1 MTTPTTAEDAL
12 AALFAALGA
21 TLPAGAKLLRNVTL
35 PERIPPKGVAILRDG
50 DPGEP
55 EVLMSPLRF
64 LYEHRA
70 EVDIAVEASNAFDRD
85 LAYDKLK
92 RAIGEALALDRTL
105 GGCCDYVIGEAPAA
119 LALAID
125 GAEGLKAAT
134 IGIVMTYETADPLF

>member
-1 MTTPTTAEDAL
+1 MTTSTTAEEAL
-12 AALFAALGA
+12 AALFTALDA

-85 LAYDKLK
+85 LAYDNLK
-92 RAIGEALALDRTL
+92 RAIGEAVAVDRTL
-105 GGCCDYVIGEAPAA
+105 GGRCDYVIGEAPTA
-119 LALAID
+119 LALAVE
-125 GAEGLKAAT
+125 GAESLKAAT
-134 IGIVMTYETADPLF
+134 IGIVLTYETSDPLF

>member
-55 EVLMSPLRF
+55 EVLMSPLT
-64 LYEHRA
+64 YAYQHRA
-70 EVDIAVEASNAFDRD
+70 ELDIVVDGPTAARDAIFDRIR
-85 LAYDKLK
+85 A
-92 RAIGEALALDRTL
+92 AIGLAIGTDRTL
-105 GGCCDYVIGEAPAA
+105 GGLCDWLEAEAPVPVD
-119 LALAID
+119 LPIE
-125 GAEGLKAAT
+125 GAEGWKAAT
-134 IGIVMTYETADPLF
+134 IPVVLHYDTPDPLF